1 MMLVRLPMTNLKM
14 TMLTMLFLYVA
25 NPPPYSVYKSSYPLL
40 VSGGNQ
46 PLDRCLPS
54 PSCRHLK

>member
-40 VSGGNQ
+40 VSGGE
-46 PLDRCLPS
+46 S
-54 PSCRHLK
+54 AFG